1 MAEKIRLQKI
11 LAENGIAS
19 RRKSEE
25 IIASGRVT
33 VNGVRAKVG
42 DKADPDRDR
51 ILIDGEPFLSGKEKN
66 VYIMLH
72 KPRGFVTT
80 MNDEMG
86 RKCVAQLVEDVGVRV
101 FPVGRDDASVHA
113 CIKDIQSYRQRK
125 SQRKS
130 ADSTCKRNNDRR
142 QKDASRRY

>member
-51 ILIDGEPFLSGKEKN
+51 ILIDGEPFL
-66 VYIMLH
+66 
-72 KPRGFVTT
+72 F
-80 MNDEMG
+80 
-86 RKCVAQLVEDVGVRV
+86 
-101 FPVGRDDASVHA
+101 
-113 CIKDIQSYRQRK
+113 
-125 SQRKS
+125 
-130 ADSTCKRNNDRR
+130 
-142 QKDASRRY
+142 